1 VPAASL
7 FIEGGFLFFRF
18 SFLIPQLER
27 PVSETLRW
35 ILFNIFVAGMLA
47 LDLGVIH
54 RRARSLN
61 LRQALAWSSLWI
73 ALAGGFAALL
83 YFWQGRTAALEF
95 STGYVIELSLSAD
108 NLFIFLL
115 LFRYFKLPE
124 PEQYRVLFWG
134 IIGAVGMRAA
144 FIFAGVG
151 LIKRFHWIIYGFGL
165 LLVYSGVRLLF
176 QRGAQVHPERNP
188 VLRAFRKLIPVTPD
202 YVGSKFFVRREQL
215 CATPLLLVLLVIE
228 TTDLIFAVD
237 SIPAVLAITLNTFIV
252 YTSNIF
258 AILGLRSLFFA
269 LSSLMEVFEYLHYG
283 ISCVLVFVG
292 VKMLLSHYYPIRTE
306 VSLGIIAGILAT
318 TIVASVLR
326 RKRTAKS

>member
-1 VPAASL
+1 
-7 FIEGGFLFFRF
+7 
-18 SFLIPQLER
+18 
-27 PVSETLRW
+27 
-35 ILFNIFVAGMLA
+35 MLA

-54 RRARSLN
+54 RRARAPN
-61 LRQALAWSSLWI
+61 LRQALVWSSLWI
-73 ALAGGFAALL
+73 ALAGCFALL
-83 YFWQGRTAALEF
+83 LYTWQGRTAALEF

-115 LFRYFKLPE
+115 VFRYFKLPE
-124 PEQYRVLFWG
+124 AEQYRVLFWG

-202 YVGSKFFVRREQL
+202 YVDGKFFVRREQL

-292 VKMLLSHYYPIRTE
+292 VKMLLSRVYPIRTE
-306 VSLGIIAGILAT
+306 ISLGVIGGILAL
-318 TIVASVLR
+318 TIMMSVLR
-326 RKRTAKS
+326 RKETAGN

>member
-1 VPAASL
+1 MASAEPHLSL
-7 FIEGGFLFFRF
+7 FVI
-18 SFLIPQLER
+18 LISNLSLVR
-27 PVSETLRW
+27 THVNTTLAW
-35 ILFNIFVAGMLA
+35 VLFNAFVAGMLA

-61 LRQALAWSSLWI
+61 LRQALAWSLVWI

-124 PEQYRVLFWG
+124 AEQYRVLFWG
-134 IIGAVGMRAA
+134 IIGAIGMRAG

-151 LIKRFHWIIYGFGL
+151 LIKKFHWIIYGFGL
-165 LLVYSGVRLLF
+165 LLVYSGIRLLF
-176 QRGAQVHPERNP
+176 QRGAQVHPEKNP

-202 YVGSKFFVRREQL
+202 YVDGKFFVRREQL

-269 LSSLMEVFEYLHYG
+269 LSSLIQVFEYLHYG

-292 VKMLLSHYYPIRTE
+292 VKMLLSRIYPIRTE
-306 VSLGIIAGILAT
+306 ISLAVIAGILAL
-318 TIVASVLR
+318 TIIASILR
-326 RKRTAKS
+326 RKEMSKD